1 MAAPAQKHED
11 TERLGMALEYFTAG
25 KYHESLLLF
34 QKLDK
39 SYRLND
45 RFKAYIGLCYYHEWD
60 FEKAAEYL
68 DKVLP
73 NLSALSPQERNVYYY
88 ADAESHF
95 NMGDYENAIPLYEE
109 SLVLCKPAERAD
121 ALYRLGFC
129 YMFREDWGTAHEY
142 FSSSLAY
149 YESYRNVPDIEARRK
164 QIIHMVDGCEK
175 EIEKTKGEK

>member
-1 MAAPAQKHED
+1 MRLLLTIIVMSLSMAAPAQKHED

-68 DKVLP
+68 DK
-73 NLSALSPQERNVYYY
+73 A
-88 ADAESHF
+88 
-95 NMGDYENAIPLYEE
+95 
-109 SLVLCKPAERAD
+109 
-121 ALYRLGFC
+121 
-129 YMFREDWGTAHEY
+129 
-142 FSSSLAY
+142 FS
-149 YESYRNVPDIEARRK
+149 
-164 QIIHMVDGCEK
+164 
-175 EIEKTKGEK
+175 

>member
-60 FEKAAEYL
+60 FKKAAEYL

-73 NLSALSPQERNVYYY
+73 NLSAL
-88 ADAESHF
+88 
-95 NMGDYENAIPLYEE
+95 
-109 SLVLCKPAERAD
+109 
-121 ALYRLGFC
+121 
-129 YMFREDWGTAHEY
+129 
-142 FSSSLAY
+142 
-149 YESYRNVPDIEARRK
+149 RRK
-164 QIIHMVDGCEK
+164 GMFITMLMRRVISIWAIMKMPYPFTRNRLCCASQPREPMLFTDLASAICSG
-175 EIEKTKGEK
+175 KTGGQPMNISLPPLPIMNLIAMCPTLRQGASR